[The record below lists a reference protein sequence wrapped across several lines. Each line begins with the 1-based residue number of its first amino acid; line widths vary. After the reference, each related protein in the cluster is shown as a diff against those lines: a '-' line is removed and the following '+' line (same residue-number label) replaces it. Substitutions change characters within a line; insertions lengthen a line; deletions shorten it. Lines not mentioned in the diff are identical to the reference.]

1 LFLFTGAAL
10 SASVAPDVEWSRTY
24 GKEGTAVGRYSYT
37 IWSGQEVDDGGYILA
52 GDLLNDD
59 QSDQYVDFVL
69 IKTDS
74 TGNEEWNKTF
84 GGAYYQSAYSA
95 RQTRDGGYI
104 LAGDSENG
112 YMNGWVVKTDSEGK
126 EEWNRTFGGKLTDDL
141 RYVQETNDGGYIFA
155 GRTDSFGAGK
165 SDAWLIKT
173 DSNGNEEWNRTFGG
187 MSNERAYSVQETT
200 NGGYVL
206 VCGTPTY
213 VSSIDTHTAFL
224 IKTDSSGNEEWN
236 RSFENMGYDY
246 ISSAKETT
254 DGGYILAGITHPSD
268 DYRAGRSWLIK
279 INSNGEEEWRRTFET
294 MAYGI
299 GLDSVQQAS
308 DGGYIFA
315 VHSSLIKT
323 DPNGYEEWN
332 KTFEN
337 DAGFIR
343 AIQKTSDKGYVLAG
357 IKEIEGEGI
366 NRACLIKLA
375 GEKYSEDPLNEVKEL
390 KDYVSSLENV
400 DDSTKNVLT
409 VKLENVIRNL
419 EKGETGKAVSKLEQF
434 TDLVNK
440 LSLQNKINTDQA
452 NILIQKSQRIIELIQ
467 N

>member
-1 LFLFTGAAL
+1 
-10 SASVAPDVEWSRTY
+10 
-24 GKEGTAVGRYSYT
+24 
-37 IWSGQEVDDGGYILA
+37 
-52 GDLLNDD
+52 
-59 QSDQYVDFVL
+59 
-69 IKTDS
+69 
-74 TGNEEWNKTF
+74 
-84 GGAYYQSAYSA
+84 
-95 RQTRDGGYI
+95 
-104 LAGDSENG
+104 
-112 YMNGWVVKTDSEGK
+112 MNGWVVKTDSEGE
-126 EEWNRTFGGKLTDDL
+126 EEWNKTFGGQRIDDL
-141 RYVQETNDGGYIFA
+141 RYVQETSDGGYIFA

-187 MSNERAYSVQETT
+187 ISNERAYSVQETT

-268 DYRAGRSWLIK
+268 DYGAGGSWLIK

-299 GLDSVQQAS
+299 GLDSIQQTN

-315 VHSSLIKT
+315 IHSSLIKT

-337 DAGFIR
+337 TGDISFINS
-343 AIQKTSDKGYVLAG
+343 IQKTRDKGYILAG
-357 IKEIEGEGI
+357 TREDDSC
-366 NRACLIKLA
+366 ACLIKLA
-375 GEKYSEDPLNEVKEL
+375 GEKAPEDPLSEVKEL
-390 KDYVSSLENV
+390 KDCVSNLENV
-400 DDSTKNVLT
+400 DESTKNILT
-409 VKLENVIRNL
+409 VKLENTIRNL
-419 EKGETGKAVSKLEQF
+419 EKGETEKAVSKLDQF
-434 TDLVNK
+434 TNSVNK
-440 LSLQNKINTDQA
+440 LNLQTKINADQA
-452 NILIQKSQRIIELIQ
+452 NILIQKSQRIIELI